1 MKRIFTLIAT
11 AVMMTIATNSF
22 AQMQVGAG
30 FLHSGESISSN
41 GTDLGDV
48 GMNGAY
54 AGVSYNLPI
63 AGNFGIAPGLYY
75 SLLMSNESTNIVVP
89 YLYLD
94 LDLGSKVREH
104 YVNVP
109 VYFNFGFNLGQSS
122 KLFLFAGPT
131 AQFGIASSSEVS
143 ATGISSG
150 KFDRFKDG
158 NLSRTNL
165 LLGGGLGLNISKVQ
179 ITLGYDQGLFNLD
192 TADDGT
198 KIIKSYAKAGI
209 AYIF

>member
-1 MKRIFTLIAT
+1 MKMKRIITLIAA

-30 FLHSGESISSN
+30 YLHSNESISMK
-41 GTDLGDV
+41 GTDLGDI
-48 GMNGAY
+48 GTNGAY
-54 AGVSYNLPI
+54 AGFSYNLPV
-63 AGNFGIAPGLYY
+63 AGTFGIAPGLYY
-75 SLLMSNESTNIVVP
+75 SLLMSNESTSVVGVN
-89 YLYLD
+89 
-94 LDLGSKVREH
+94 LGSKTREH

-109 VYFNFGFNLGQSS
+109 VYFNFGFNLGESS
-122 KLFLFAGPT
+122 KLFIFAGPT
-131 AQFGIASSSEVS
+131 AQFGIASSSELSVG
-143 ATGISSG
+143 ASSG

-158 NLSRTNL
+158 NLSRTNVL
-165 LLGGGLGLNISKVQ
+165 VGGGLGLNISKIQ

-209 AYIF
+209 AYLF

>member
-1 MKRIFTLIAT
+1 MKRIFTLLAA

-30 FLHSGESISSN
+30 FLHSNEQITLKGI
-41 GTDLGDV
+41 DPVDV
-48 GMNGAY
+48 GINGAY
-54 AGVSYNLPI
+54 AGLSYNLPI

-75 SLLMSNESTNIVVP
+75 SLLMSNESTSVVGIN
-89 YLYLD
+89 
-94 LDLGSKVREH
+94 LGSKVREH

-109 VYFNFGFNLGQSS
+109 VYLNFGFNLGQNA

-131 AQFGIASSSEVS
+131 AQFGVASTTQVS
-143 ATGISSG
+143 AGSLSSD
-150 KFDRFKDG
+150 KIDRYKNG
-158 NLSRTNL
+158 NLSRTNV
-165 LLGGGLGLNISKVQ
+165 LLGGGLGLNISKFQ

-192 TADDGT
+192 TSDDGT

-209 AYIF
+209 AYLF

>member
-1 MKRIFTLIAT
+1 MRRIITLIAA

-30 FLHSGESISSN
+30 FLHSNESISMK
-41 GTDLGDV
+41 GTDLGDI
-48 GMNGAY
+48 GTNGAY
-54 AGVSYNLPI
+54 AGFSYNLPI

-75 SLLMSNESTNIVVP
+75 SLLMSNESTNFVG
-89 YLYLD
+89 

-122 KLFLFAGPT
+122 KLFIFAGPT
-131 AQFGIASSSEVS
+131 AQFGIASSSELS
-143 ATGISSG
+143 AAGVSSG

-158 NLSRTNL
+158 NLSRTNVL
-165 LLGGGLGLNISKVQ
+165 VGGGLGLNISKIQ

-209 AYIF
+209 AYLF

>member
-1 MKRIFTLIAT
+1 MKMKRIFTLIAT

-75 SLLMSNESTNIVVP
+75 SLLMSNESTSIVGVNF
-89 YLYLD
+89 
-94 LDLGSKVREH
+94 GSKMREH

-131 AQFGIASSSEVS
+131 AQFGIASSSELS
-143 ATGISSG
+143 AAGISSG

-192 TADDGT
+192 TADNGS

>member
-1 MKRIFTLIAT
+1 MNKKQKNLLYRIIAA

-30 FLHSGESISSN
+30 FLHSNESISMK
-41 GTDLGDV
+41 GTDLGDI
-48 GMNGAY
+48 GTNGAY
-54 AGVSYNLPI
+54 AGFSYNLPV
-63 AGNFGIAPGLYY
+63 AGTFGIAPGLYY
-75 SLLMSNESTNIVVP
+75 SLLMSNESTSVVGVN
-89 YLYLD
+89 
-94 LDLGSKVREH
+94 LGSKTREH

-109 VYFNFGFNLGQSS
+109 VYFNFGFNLGESS
-122 KLFLFAGPT
+122 KLFIFAGPT
-131 AQFGIASSSEVS
+131 AQFGIASSSELSVG
-143 ATGISSG
+143 ASSG

-158 NLSRTNL
+158 NLSRTNVL
-165 LLGGGLGLNISKVQ
+165 VGGGLGLNISKIQ

-209 AYIF
+209 AYLF

>member
-1 MKRIFTLIAT
+1 MKRIFTLIAA

-30 FLHSGESISSN
+30 FLHSNEQITLKGIDPVDF
-41 GTDLGDV
+41 GI
-48 GMNGAY
+48 NGAY

-75 SLLMSNESTNIVVP
+75 SLLMSNESTSVVGVN
-89 YLYLD
+89 
-94 LDLGSKVREH
+94 LGSKVREH

-122 KLFLFAGPT
+122 KLFLYAGPT
-131 AQFGIASSSEVS
+131 AQFGVASSTELS
-143 ATGISSG
+143 AGSTKSG
-150 KFDRFKDG
+150 KIDRFKDG
-158 NLSRTNL
+158 NLSRTNV
-165 LLGGGLGLNISKVQ
+165 LLGGGIGLNISKIQ
-179 ITLGYDQGLFNLD
+179 ITLGYDQGVFNLD
-192 TADDGT
+192 TSDDGT
-198 KIIKSYAKAGI
+198 TITKSYAKAGI

>member
-1 MKRIFTLIAT
+1 MRRIITLIAA

-30 FLHSGESISSN
+30 FLHSNESISMK
-41 GTDLGDV
+41 GTDLGDI
-48 GMNGAY
+48 GTNGAY

-75 SLLMSNESTNIVVP
+75 SLLMSNESTNFVG
-89 YLYLD
+89 
-94 LDLGSKVREH
+94 LDLGSKMREH

-122 KLFLFAGPT
+122 KLFIFAGPT
-131 AQFGIASSSEVS
+131 AQFGIASSSELS
-143 ATGISSG
+143 AAGVSSG

-158 NLSRTNL
+158 NLSRTNVL
-165 LLGGGLGLNISKVQ
+165 VGGGLGLNISKIQ

-209 AYIF
+209 AYLF